1 MTYDNFEEI
10 FQLIKEDM
18 TKENIKMNINI
29 GLRESYQSY
38 VFLLNIEQFNID
50 FFSRLGLLH
59 FFFSLITSLIVLFPK
74 KTSCKKKSPNLSSI
88 R

>member
-18 TKENIKMNINI
+18 IKENIKMNINI

-59 FFFSLITSLIVLFPK
+59 FFFLL
-74 KTSCKKKSPNLSSI
+74 SPP
-88 R
+88 

>member
-59 FFFSLITSLIVLFPK
+59 FFFLL
-74 KTSCKKKSPNLSSI
+74 SPP
-88 R
+88 

>member
-38 VFLLNIEQFNID
+38 VFLLKIEQFNID

-59 FFFSLITSLIVLFPK
+59 FFFLL
-74 KTSCKKKSPNLSSI
+74 SPP
-88 R
+88 

>member
-29 GLRESYQSY
+29 G
-38 VFLLNIEQFNID
+38 
-50 FFSRLGLLH
+50 
-59 FFFSLITSLIVLFPK
+59 
-74 KTSCKKKSPNLSSI
+74 
-88 R
+88 

>member
-10 FQLIKEDM
+10 FRLIKEDM

-38 VFLLNIEQFNID
+38 VFLLKIEQFNID

-59 FFFSLITSLIVLFPK
+59 FFFRL
-74 KTSCKKKSPNLSSI
+74 SPP
-88 R
+88 

>member
-38 VFLLNIEQFNID
+38 VFLLNIEQFNIA

-59 FFFSLITSLIVLFPK
+59 FFFLL
-74 KTSCKKKSPNLSSI
+74 SPP
-88 R
+88 

>member
-18 TKENIKMNINI
+18 NKENIKMNINI

-59 FFFSLITSLIVLFPK
+59 FFFLL
-74 KTSCKKKSPNLSSI
+74 SPP
-88 R
+88 

>member
-1 MTYDNFEEI
+1 MTSDNFEEI

-59 FFFSLITSLIVLFPK
+59 FFFSYHL
-74 KTSCKKKSPNLSSI
+74 PNCFISQKDFL
-88 R
+88 

>member
-10 FQLIKEDM
+10 FRLIKEDM

-59 FFFSLITSLIVLFPK
+59 FFFLL
-74 KTSCKKKSPNLSSI
+74 SPP
-88 R
+88 

>member
-10 FQLIKEDM
+10 FRLIKEDM
-18 TKENIKMNINI
+18 TKENIKMNMNI

-59 FFFSLITSLIVLFPK
+59 FFFLL
-74 KTSCKKKSPNLSSI
+74 SPP
-88 R
+88 